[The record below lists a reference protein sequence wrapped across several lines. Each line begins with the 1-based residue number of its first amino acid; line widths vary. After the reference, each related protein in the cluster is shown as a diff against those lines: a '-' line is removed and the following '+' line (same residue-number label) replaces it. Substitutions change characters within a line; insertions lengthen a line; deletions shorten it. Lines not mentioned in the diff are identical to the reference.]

1 MRANPISDALGF
13 VAGSALS
20 HVFIGLV
27 IVSLLTAGLNL
38 ARDPEQRT
46 LSAITTFLLR
56 FFTGCMW
63 WQQTLWKLPPTYT
76 DLPDGS
82 GGLRYWVGKTVDG
95 AAFQLHSDFVHNLVL
110 PNFLLFAPVVYGIEV
125 FIGVSL
131 MTGTAVRL
139 SGLLGAAMA
148 ANLWLGLYNTHGEWP
163 WTYFFLIVIQL
174 LFAIGRAGRS
184 LGVDALIAGFLE
196 ASPRNHPLLSLV
208 S

>member
-1 MRANPISDALGF
+1 MRANPISDALSF

-27 IVSLLTAGLNL
+27 VASLLIAGLNL
-38 ARDPEQRT
+38 ARDPDQRT
-46 LSAITTFLLR
+46 LKALSTFVLR
-56 FFTGCMW
+56 FFIGCMW

-82 GGLRYWVGKTVDG
+82 GGLRYWMTKMVDG
-95 AAFQLHSDFVHNLVL
+95 AAFQFHSDFVQNLVL
-110 PNFLLFAPVVYGIEV
+110 PNFRLFAPLVYGIEV
-125 FIGVSL
+125 FIAVSL

-174 LFAIGRAGRS
+174 LFAIDRAGRS

-196 ASPRNHPLLSLV
+196 ASPRNHPLLAGV